1 MNIEEFSLEEGWI
14 QEEESGSKEWFSD
27 VIKSR
32 AKATQIQAQI
42 QQFIAKGQKSSEI
55 WGFLL
60 QKVKDDQLL
69 VLFFEMYQKWVSIQT
84 LAHILCPFIG
94 YVDGQ
99 KKCEITINKISDYI
113 DWVKKQINEPQL
125 IDNHLFKKAIVR
137 IVFVWN
143 VGDLLSEEISEHQLR
158 QAIFNELSK

>member
-1 MNIEEFSLEEGWI
+1 
-14 QEEESGSKEWFSD
+14 
-27 VIKSR
+27 
-32 AKATQIQAQI
+32 
-42 QQFIAKGQKSSEI
+42 
-55 WGFLL
+55 
-60 QKVKDDQLL
+60 
-69 VLFFEMYQKWVSIQT
+69 
-84 LAHILCPFIG
+84 LCPFIG